1 MLLHATEIEMWEKRA
16 LYSMGHLQG
25 SAVGLLDADFVIRW
39 SSPSF
44 RRIFGYDPTGVSALK
59 LLHPDDLCYAT
70 KVLRDFHDQ
79 ERQFGGSCLI
89 DEIPPAAM
97 QMRVIHR
104 DGRWLECS
112 ISLESRLEDPEIAS
126 LVIRLEHTP
135 DQSGMGRALG
145 LLAEA
150 APTPQI
156 VETIL
161 DYVRAD
167 RLRELREETYVVWWD
182 DDGWH
187 VSASTPGVT
196 IDHPLVA
203 PSVIGHGIST
213 DGPVGTRVCDLPPG
227 LTRAVAES
235 QGFTTVW
242 TVAIGEP
249 GAAPVGAVIVWSA
262 SSYDLELR
270 PELHITTG
278 VHLLRIT
285 LLEAQRRRV
294 MFLAANTDQLTGLR
308 NRSGLRSALD
318 DAARHGGF
326 PLTALFVDLDH
337 FKQVNDTLGHEAGD
351 LVLATVASRLKRICT
366 SRDVVVRLGGDEFVI
381 LRPFSVDIDIANLL
395 TKIAEDLT
403 CPISLD
409 SLGHGTRRMIDIGAS
424 IGVATAY
431 DEGGLLDLLSRADKA
446 LYQAKGARDLN

>member
-1 MLLHATEIEMWEKRA
+1 MLLHATESGVWEKRA
-16 LYSMGHLQG
+16 LYAMGHLQG

-59 LLHPDDLCYAT
+59 LLHPDDLRYAVG
-70 KVLRDFHDQ
+70 VLQDFHNQ
-79 ERQFGGSCLI
+79 ERLFGHGCLI
-89 DEIPPAAM
+89 DEIPPAEM

-104 DGRWLECS
+104 DGRWLQCS
-112 ISLESRLEDPEIAS
+112 ISVESRLEDPEIAS

-135 DQSGMGRALG
+135 DHSGMGRALN

-150 APTPQI
+150 APTAEI
-156 VETIL
+156 VETIV
-161 DYVRAD
+161 DYIRAD
-167 RLRELREETYVVWWD
+167 RLRELHEETCVVWWD

-187 VSASTPGVT
+187 VRSSMPGMTV
-196 IDHPLVA
+196 DHPLVD
-203 PSVIGHGIST
+203 PSVIGGGIST
-213 DGPVGTRVCDLPPG
+213 DGPVGTRVSDLPPG
-227 LTRAVAES
+227 LTRTVAQS
-235 QGFTTVW
+235 QGFTKVW
-242 TVAIGEP
+242 TVAISEP
-249 GAAPVGAVIVWSA
+249 GAAPVGAVIVWST
-262 SSYDLELR
+262 SHGDLQLR

-366 SRDVVVRLGGDEFVI
+366 SRDTVVRLGGDEFVI
-381 LRPFSVDIDIANLL
+381 LRPFSVDIDVANLL

-409 SLGHGTRRMIDIGAS
+409 SLGQGGRRTIDIGAS

-431 DEGGLLDLLSRADKA
+431 DAGGLTDLLSRADKA
-446 LYQAKGARDLN
+446 LYQAKDQR